1 MKKHLSSI
9 VMGVILLIGISLLL
23 YPTVSNA
30 LNQHNESRAI
40 ASYNNSVSHLSKTDY
55 SKMLQ
60 DAEAYNAALLN
71 GNGNHFSDGT
81 DQNTVYQNLL
91 NPSGIGV
98 MGSIEIPSIGVS
110 LPIYHGTDETI
121 LQIGVGHLSG
131 TSLPVGG
138 KGTHAVLSGHRG
150 LPSAKLFTDL
160 DQLEVGDTFTIKV
173 LDQVLTYQ
181 VDQIKTVL
189 PEETQDLAIDPDK
202 DYVTLVTCTPYAIN
216 THRLLVRGVRIPTP
230 EKTEAKSAETGKN
243 EKKHLSPLTISTMVA
258 EAVIAVLL
266 VLILISFF
274 RGIFGK
280 KKRKEQS
287 SLKDQQIPD
296 GNDHSDNGKDKG

>member
-9 VMGVILLIGISLLL
+9 VMGIILLIGISLLL
-23 YPTVSNA
+23 YPTVSNV

-40 ASYNNSVSHLSKTDY
+40 ASYNDSVSHLSKTDY

-60 DAEAYNAALLN
+60 DAEDYNAALLSGS
-71 GNGNHFSDGT
+71 GNYFADDT
-81 DQNTVYQNLL
+81 DENTFYQNLL

-150 LPSAKLFTDL
+150 LP
-160 DQLEVGDTFTIKV
+160 
-173 LDQVLTYQ
+173 
-181 VDQIKTVL
+181 
-189 PEETQDLAIDPDK
+189 
-202 DYVTLVTCTPYAIN
+202 
-216 THRLLVRGVRIPTP
+216 
-230 EKTEAKSAETGKN
+230 
-243 EKKHLSPLTISTMVA
+243 
-258 EAVIAVLL
+258 
-266 VLILISFF
+266 F
-274 RGIFGK
+274 RQAFY
-280 KKRKEQS
+280 RS
-287 SLKDQQIPD
+287 
-296 GNDHSDNGKDKG
+296 